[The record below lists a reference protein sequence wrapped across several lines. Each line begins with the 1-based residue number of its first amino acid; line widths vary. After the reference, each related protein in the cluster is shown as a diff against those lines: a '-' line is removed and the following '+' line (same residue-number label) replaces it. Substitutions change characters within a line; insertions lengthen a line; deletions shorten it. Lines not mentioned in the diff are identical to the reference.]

1 MLFQAVFQK
10 QGKTNF
16 VRSSLPNA
24 IHSGSISH
32 APDNP
37 VSTSLIADLLDV
49 ISNSFVGK

>member
-49 ISNSFVGK
+49 IAKSFVGK